1 MSPSHLSSNQYKI
14 QYQKWECSLQPDVA
28 LPLLVQPIKDSISE
42 VGVRLIDLYLKTFK
56 PKTRNIEHG
65 TLHPLVALPHL
76 RFTFSATNTK
86 WEGDF
91 QPDVALPLIVQPI
104 NDSISKV
111 GVRPSTR
118 CRPPTS
124 RSTNKRFNIRSGSA
138 TNWLVPENLQTQQR
152 GTLNTELSTL

>member
-1 MSPSHLSSNQYKI
+1 MI
-14 QYQKWECSLQPDVA
+14 QYQKWECGLQPDVALPLLVQPIKDSISEVGVRLNDLYLKTFKPKTLNTEHWTRNASPFSRTPTSKIHVFCNQHQVGGRPGLYVA

-86 WEGDF
+86 WEGD
-91 QPDVALPLIVQPI
+91 
-104 NDSISKV
+104 
-111 GVRPSTR
+111 
-118 CRPPTS
+118 
-124 RSTNKRFNIRSGSA
+124 
-138 TNWLVPENLQTQQR
+138 
-152 GTLNTELSTL
+152 